1 MMIREF
7 IFPHW
12 QRFQR
17 KSSCQIYGEREWQMI
32 PSSIGGVY
40 LPLIELND
48 DNFDDFVNNN
58 SYRSLV
64 LIDFYKSQGC
74 GRCELHVD
82 VLRNLADEFSKNVN
96 IARIDVDKNSI
107 VAMRFRLIDFPTIAF
122 FLRGQAEL
130 ISPGVKGAGT
140 LRQMIRQ
147 KLGSL

>member
-1 MMIREF
+1 
-7 IFPHW
+7 
-12 QRFQR
+12 
-17 KSSCQIYGEREWQMI
+17 MI
-32 PSSIGGVY
+32 PSCTGGLY

-48 DNFDDFVNNN
+48 DNFDDFVNSN
-58 SYRSLV
+58 SYQSLV

-82 VLRNLADEFSKNVN
+82 VLRNLADEFSNDVN

-122 FLRGQAEL
+122 FVRGQAEL

-147 KLGSL
+147 KLLSLQ